1 MEDVS
6 TARIASKWA
15 VLLVAL
21 VVSACDAAVEAHF
34 RISTVGYDSTA
45 EQSSQIAAAL
55 AARHDLRARTRSD
68 CRLGNYEHSSDTR
81 LLELCLEEEP
91 QGVSVQLL
99 EFIWGGSFH
108 PDWSA
113 KGDSLRR
120 ELEDTLRTRFGDRLT
135 KIH

>member
-1 MEDVS
+1 V
-6 TARIASKWA
+6 RIGSKWA
-15 VLLVAL
+15 VLLAGL

-34 RISTVGYDSTA
+34 RITTVGYDSTA
-45 EQSSQIAAAL
+45 EHSTQIAAAL

-68 CRLGNYEHSSDTR
+68 CDVANYEHSRDAR
-81 LLELCLEEEP
+81 LLELCLDEEP
-91 QGVSVQLL
+91 QSVSVQLR

-120 ELEDTLRTRFGDRLT
+120 ELEDTLRTRFGDRVT